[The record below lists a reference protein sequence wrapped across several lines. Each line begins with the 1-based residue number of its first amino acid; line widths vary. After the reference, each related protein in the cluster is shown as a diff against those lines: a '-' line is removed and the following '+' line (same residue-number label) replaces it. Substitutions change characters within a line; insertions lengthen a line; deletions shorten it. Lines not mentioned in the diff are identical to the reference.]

1 MRTSATIGY
10 LVMSLVMVPRA
21 LELRQNLLLFG
32 SRVVGI
38 LQHCVRLPSPN
49 ETAFAV
55 PTRR

>member
-32 SRVVGI
+32 SPVAGI
-38 LQHCVRLPSPN
+38 WQHSAGLPFPN

>member
-10 LVMSLVMVPRA
+10 LVMSLIMVTRA
-21 LELRQNLLLFG
+21 LELRQNLVLFG
-32 SRVVGI
+32 SPVVGI
-38 LQHCVRLPSPN
+38 LQHSVRLPFRN

>member
-32 SRVVGI
+32 SPVAGI
-38 LQHCVRLPSPN
+38 LQHSVGLPFPN